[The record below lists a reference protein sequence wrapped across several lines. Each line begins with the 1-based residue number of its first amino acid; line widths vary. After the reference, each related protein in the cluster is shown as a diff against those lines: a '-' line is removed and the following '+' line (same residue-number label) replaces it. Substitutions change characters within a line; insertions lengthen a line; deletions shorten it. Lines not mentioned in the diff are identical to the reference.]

1 MEAWNALETWISYA
15 TFRRNYD
22 AFRGLGDLGKD
33 FRLAVDSPG
42 FSKQDVEI
50 EVSDDFVTI
59 HAKRTQSEEEKKR
72 NYVRRER
79 TAQAFYRKV
88 QLPERVRSDDAKA
101 SLNNGMLEITLPK
114 KEAKETKKLT
124 IA

>member
-1 MEAWNALETWISYA
+1 
-15 TFRRNYD
+15 
-22 AFRGLGDLGKD
+22 
-33 FRLAVDSPG
+33 LAVDSPG